1 MEEVQPQPEALPKA
15 EGEEKRPP
23 SFFHSLAHWAPAGA
37 LQLIQEPGKC
47 SLKELALRDP
57 LQGGNRDFRAHGAK
71 TSPWPFDLG
80 ISIAHPVPRIDLGSK
95 DVSE

>member
-1 MEEVQPQPEALPKA
+1 MEEMQPQPEALPKA

-47 SLKELALRDP
+47 SLNRWLPP
-57 LQGGNRDFRAHGAK
+57 LFLSREGIEISGHTGPRPAHGLS
-71 TSPWPFDLG
+71 T
-80 ISIAHPVPRIDLGSK
+80 
-95 DVSE
+95 